1 MQTIQVALTFPALGI
16 QKTTPS
22 VNTDALVAGVSLL
35 AQVKGPSLAK
45 KKKKKKKDDKNKE
58 EKFPVSATRLCRRE
72 SAGGGE
78 RGRDSERERGGKK
91 EVTPP
96 PDWGKVE
103 RIQCSN
109 TVPDF

>member
-45 KKKKKKKDDKNKE
+45 KKKKKEDKNKE
-58 EKFPVSATRLCRRE
+58 EKFSSLGNAAVSKRECGRR
-72 SAGGGE
+72 GK
-78 RGRDSERERGGKK
+78 RERLRERKGRKK

>member
-45 KKKKKKKDDKNKE
+45 
-58 EKFPVSATRLCRRE
+58 R
-72 SAGGGE
+72 
-78 RGRDSERERGGKK
+78 KK
-91 EVTPP
+91 EKKR
-96 PDWGKVE
+96 GQK
-103 RIQCSN
+103 
-109 TVPDF
+109 